1 MRLVNDSLKYQC
13 GGGGDEDDDK
23 KEQVYYLLAL
33 IVISHVS
40 PDVVH
45 VIYLS
50 YFSVPLIG

>member
-23 KEQVYYLLAL
+23 KQVYYLLAL

-45 VIYLS
+45 VI
-50 YFSVPLIG
+50 